1 MSARHGLK
9 RDLLEMIIRL
19 HVSLRITK
27 FIFTKPIVPT
37 VHRQECLEDEG
48 VSSH

>member
-9 RDLLEMIIRL
+9 RDLLKMIKA
-19 HVSLRITK
+19 VSLRITK